1 MTPSKH
7 DYKTKLLSLKQ
18 GTYPVFYHG
27 SKYLLSKHL
36 YANDKI
42 IKIYA
47 KELKGKDIVSGNY
60 FTSIKNGLLKPC
72 EMSDKKVIDFIRHLE
87 VV

>member
-1 MTPSKH
+1 MIPSKYH
-7 DYKTKLLSLKQ
+7 YKTILLSLKE
-18 GTYPVFYHG
+18 GTYPVIYQG
-27 SKYLLSKHL
+27 SKYLLSKHI

-60 FTSIKNGLLKPC
+60 FTTIQNGLLKPC
-72 EMSDKKVIDFIRHLE
+72 EMSDKKVIDFIRNLE
-87 VV
+87 VI